1 MKKRWLCLSLAAA
14 LTLSA
19 ALLGACAPGDDPGD
33 GPGEEPGNE
42 PELSAYVM
50 PTWNGR
56 DNSDTPDETVSVH
69 DPSIFLDPVSGTY
82 YAFGTHYAVAS
93 TTDFINWKQEV
104 SDNDFASL
112 YGSETAIGYS
122 AWPKALQDTLTLVKP
137 NSNSTTTWA
146 PDVNYY
152 DGTYYMY
159 YSLTRG
165 FGERISA
172 IGRVESDNVLGP
184 YSNNRIIV
192 ESVTQSGPNC
202 IDPELFYDVESVK
215 QSGPNCIDPE
225 LFYDK
230 DGKLWMVY
238 GSSFGGL
245 YIKELYNEGEN
256 WGLPKEEG
264 FGKRLWSGSNNQ
276 EGPFIFYNEDTDYYY
291 MMVSYGSLMTTY
303 NMRVARSEN
312 PDGPYVDITGADMAT
327 VTGDSGGNKIAG
339 NYIMGEAFDGAGY
352 AAIGHNSVIEADGK
366 YFVIAHARRQSGLGN
381 DVTEG
386 HNLYAFQLYFNED
399 GWPVMNPNRYAGEA
413 LGTGMT
419 VQKLAGEYDV
429 VQHSTGTVQNFVQ
442 SVAYN
447 FNADGT
453 ITDGDGAAAGSW
465 SLTEN
470 WYVTV
475 TLGEVTYKGVATP
488 SYTMYV
494 RSYDDDYATYSRFS
508 LTAVS
513 DTGRSL
519 WAVGTFAA
527 T

>member
-19 ALLGACAPGDDPGD
+19 ALLGACAPKDNGPNDDPGGD
-33 GPGEEPGNE
+33 PGNE

-93 TTDFINWKQEV
+93 TTDLINWKQEV

-112 YGSETAIGYS
+112 YGSETAINYS
-122 AWPKALQDTLTLVKP
+122 AWPKALQDTLTLVQP

-159 YSLTRG
+159 YSLTRD
-165 FGERISA
+165 FGSSASA
-172 IGRVESDNVLGP
+172 IGRVEADNVLGP

-192 ESVTQSGPNC
+192 ESVT
-202 IDPELFYDVESVK
+202 